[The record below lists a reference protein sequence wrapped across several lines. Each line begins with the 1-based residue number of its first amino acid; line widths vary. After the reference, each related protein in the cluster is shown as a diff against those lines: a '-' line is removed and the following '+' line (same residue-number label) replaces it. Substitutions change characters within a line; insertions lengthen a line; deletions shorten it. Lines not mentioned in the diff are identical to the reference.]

1 MTDQPWR
8 LTNGGHIDRSRTL
21 RFTFDGK
28 TMVGHP
34 GDTLASALLAN
45 GARLVGRSFK
55 YHRPRGIFSAGVE
68 EPNALVELRTGNRLE
83 PNSLA
88 TTTELFDGL
97 EAASQNRWPNLR
109 FDVSQINTALSRFLP
124 AGFYYK
130 TFMWP
135 TNLWMTYEH
144 VIRKAAGMGI
154 ASREPDPDR
163 YESCS
168 AHCDVLVVGGGPAGL
183 AAATAAAETGD
194 RVILLEQAPHLG
206 GWLRREKRNIDGAP
220 AMDWADVAAARLD
233 AGADVRV
240 LTRTSAFG
248 YYDHNM
254 ITAVERVQDHVPIP
268 DSDLPRQ
275 RLWTIRAKRVVL
287 ATGAVEQPVAFPGND
302 RPGVMMA
309 GAVRTYI
316 NEFGVLPGRRAILQT
331 NNDNAYRTVID
342 LLDAGAQV
350 AAVLDVRDPVDS
362 QLANQVRDRGVPVL
376 QGFGIVGTKGYFRVR
391 QVQAGPLAGGAHRRF
406 DCDLLCMS
414 GGWAPQVHLHSQSG
428 GEILYDADK
437 GCFRPGA
444 ARQNCVSVGSAA
456 GQFALGDCLEDAAV
470 GDDVPEQAIKPT
482 LSLPNAP
489 GRHIK
494 RFVDFQDDVTAED
507 VALAHREGYVSV
519 EHLKRYTTLGMGTD
533 QGKTSNVT
541 GLAIMAELKGQ
552 DIPAVGTTKFRPP
565 YTAVS
570 MGVMAGRAI
579 GNHFQPLR
587 RSPMD
592 DWHRDNGCEWI
603 DAGLWRRPH
612 FYPRPGEDVDSAALR
627 EGRAVRS
634 GVGIVD
640 VTTLGKID
648 IQGPDA
654 AEFLNRVYTNG
665 WKKLAVG
672 KARYG
677 VMQREDG
684 MAYDDGTTS
693 RLAEDHFVMTTTTT
707 NAGPVL
713 AMLEYYLQAV
723 WPELRVHVTSVTDQY
738 AAIAVAGPKSRD
750 VMRRLVD
757 IDISHEAFPFM
768 AAAPCQFAGIPGAR
782 LFRISFS
789 GELAYE
795 INVPADYGQA
805 AWNALLETGRQ
816 DGIGVYGTEAMGTL
830 RIEKG
835 HVAGPEINGQTTI
848 QDLGLGGLQSKIKHN
863 IGKGSAT
870 REGLI
875 DPSRPAVVGLVPVD
889 GKTWI
894 KAGAQL
900 VENPNATP
908 PVAMLGH
915 VTSIAYSGEFDH
927 PIALA
932 LLSGGKEREGDE
944 LYAAFPL
951 RDESVK
957 VRVVSPHFFDPDGER
972 MRV

>member
-1 MTDQPWR
+1 
-8 LTNGGHIDRSRTL
+8 
-21 RFTFDGK
+21 
-28 TMVGHP
+28 
-34 GDTLASALLAN
+34 
-45 GARLVGRSFK
+45 
-55 YHRPRGIFSAGVE
+55 
-68 EPNALVELRTGNRLE
+68 
-83 PNSLA
+83 LA
-88 TTTELFDGL
+88 TTTELFHDL
-97 EAASQNRWPNLR
+97 EATSQNRWPNLR
-109 FDVSQINTALSRFLP
+109 FDIGQINAALSRFLP

-135 TNLWMTYEH
+135 ASLWMTYEH
-144 VIRKAAGMGI
+144 VIRKAAGMGT
-154 ASREPDPDR
+154 ASRDPDPDR
-163 YESCS
+163 YESRN

-183 AAATAAAETGD
+183 AAAMAAAESGE
-194 RVILLEQAPHLG
+194 RVILVEQTPHLG
-206 GWLRREKRNIDGAP
+206 GWLRRENRTIDDAP
-220 AMDWADVAAARLD
+220 AMDWVDAAAARLN
-233 AGADVRV
+233 ALADVRV
-240 LTRTSAFG
+240 LTRTTAFG

-268 DSDLPRQ
+268 DPFLPRQ

-287 ATGAVEQPVAFPGND
+287 ATGAVEQPITFPGND

-309 GAVRTYI
+309 GAARTYI
-316 NEFGVLPGRRAILQT
+316 NQYGVLPGRLAVLQT
-331 NNDNAYRTVID
+331 NNDNAYRSVID

-350 AAVLDVRDPVDS
+350 TAVLDVRDHVDGHLP
-362 QLANQVRDRGVPVL
+362 QRVRDRGVPIM
-376 QGFGIVGTKGYFRVR
+376 QGYGVVGTKGYFGVR
-391 QVQAGPLAGGAHRRF
+391 HVHVRPLAGGPIRRY

-428 GEILYDADK
+428 GKVVFDAK
-437 GCFRPGA
+437 NGCFVPGE
-444 ARQNCVSVGSAA
+444 ARQNCVSIGSAA
-456 GQFALGDCLEDAAV
+456 GQFAVCLIEAV
-470 GDDVPEQAIKPT
+470 GDDEPEQSMEPT
-482 LSLPNAP
+482 WSLPNVP

-533 QGKTSNVT
+533 QGKTSNVG

-552 DIPAVGTTKFRPP
+552 DIPAVGTTRFRPP

-570 MGVMAGRAI
+570 MGVLAGRAV
-579 GNHFQPLR
+579 GHHFQPLR

-592 DWHRDNGCEWI
+592 DWHRDNGCKWI

-612 FYPRPGEDVDSAALR
+612 FYPRPGEDMNSAALR
-627 EGRAVRS
+627 EARSVRS

-640 VTTLGKID
+640 ITTLGKID
-648 IQGPDA
+648 IQGSDA
-654 AEFLNRVYTNG
+654 AEFLNRVYING

-672 KARYG
+672 KVRYG
-677 VMQREDG
+677 VMLREDG

-693 RLAEDHFVMTTTTT
+693 RLAENHFVMTTTTA

-713 AMLEYYLQAV
+713 AKLEYYLQAV
-723 WPELRVHVTSVTDQY
+723 WPDLRVHVTSVTDQY
-738 AAIAVAGPKSRD
+738 AAIAVAGPTSRD

-757 IDISHEAFPFM
+757 IDISNEAFPFM
-768 AAAPCQFAGIPGAR
+768 AAASCHFAGIANAR

-795 INVPADYGQA
+795 INVPADHGQA

-816 DGIGVYGTEAMGTL
+816 DGIGVYGLEALDKL
-830 RIEKG
+830 RVEKG
-835 HVAGPEINGQTTI
+835 HVTGREINGQTTVR
-848 QDLGLGGLQSKIKHN
+848 DLGLGGMQSKLKHN
-863 IGKGSAT
+863 IGKSLAS

-875 DPSRPAVVGLVPVD
+875 DPFRPAIVGLVPVD
-889 GKTWI
+889 GKTRI

-900 VENPNATP
+900 VENPDAPP
-908 PVAMLGH
+908 PVVMLGH
-915 VTSIAYSGEFDH
+915 VTSIAYSGELDH

-932 LLSGGKEREGDE
+932 LLSGGKERQGDE
-944 LYAAFPL
+944 LYAAYPL
-951 RDESVK
+951 ESEAVK
-957 VRVVSPHFFDPDGER
+957 VRVVSSHFVDPDGER

>member
-8 LTNGGHIDRSRTL
+8 LASGGHIDRSQTL
-21 RFTFDGK
+21 RFAFDGNI
-28 TMVGHP
+28 MEGHP

-45 GARLVGRSFK
+45 GTRLVGRSFK

-68 EPNALVELRTGNRLE
+68 EPNALVELRSGNRQE

-88 TTTELFDGL
+88 TTIELFDGL
-97 EAASQNRWPNLR
+97 EATSQNRWPNLR
-109 FDVSQINTALSRFLP
+109 FDVSQINNVLSRFLP

-135 TNLWMTYEH
+135 ASLWMTYEH

-154 ASREPDPDR
+154 ASREADPDR
-163 YESCS
+163 YDSRS

-183 AAATAAAETGD
+183 TAAMAAAESGE
-194 RVILLEQAPHLG
+194 RVILLEQPPRLG
-206 GWLRREKRNIDGAP
+206 GWLCRERRLIDGAP
-220 AMDWADVAAARLD
+220 ARDWVDATAARLN
-233 AGADVRV
+233 AAADVRV

-254 ITAVERVQDHVPIP
+254 ITAVERVQDHVPVP
-268 DSDLPRQ
+268 DPHLPRQ

-287 ATGAVEQPVAFPGND
+287 ATGAVEQPIVFPGND

-309 GAVRTYI
+309 GAARTYI
-316 NEFGVLPGRRAILQT
+316 NQYGVLPGRLAVLQT
-331 NNDNAYRTVID
+331 NNDNAYRSVID
-342 LLDAGAQV
+342 LLDAGARV
-350 AAVLDVRDPVDS
+350 AAVFDVRGHVDG
-362 QLANQVRDRGVPVL
+362 QLANRVRDLGVPIL
-376 QGFGIVGTKGYFRVR
+376 EGYGIVGTKGYFGVR
-391 QVQAGPLAGGAHRRF
+391 QVQARPLAGGAIRRY

-428 GEILYDADK
+428 GAVVYNAEK
-437 GCFRPGA
+437 GCFLPGE
-444 ARQNCVSVGSAA
+444 ARQNCESIGSAA
-456 GQFALGDCLEDAAV
+456 GQFTLGDCLEHAAA
-470 GDDVPEQAIKPT
+470 GDDVDEQAIKPT
-482 LSLPNAP
+482 WSLPNAP

-519 EHLKRYTTLGMGTD
+519 EHLKRYTTLGMGGD

-570 MGVMAGRAI
+570 MGVMAGCAV
-579 GNHFQPLR
+579 GKHFQPLR

-592 DWHRDNGCEWI
+592 DWHGDNGCTWI

-612 FYPRPGEDVDSAALR
+612 FYPRPGEDVNAAALR
-627 EGRAVRS
+627 ESLVVRA
-634 GVGIVD
+634 GVGMVD

-654 AEFLNRVYTNG
+654 AEFLNRVYING

-677 VMQREDG
+677 VMLREDG
-684 MAYDDGTTS
+684 MVYDDGTAS
-693 RLAEDHFVMTTTTT
+693 RLAENHFVMTTTTA

-713 AMLEYYLQAV
+713 AKLEYYLQAV
-723 WPELRVHVTSVTDQY
+723 WPDLRVQVTSVTDQY

-750 VMRRLVD
+750 VMQRLVD
-757 IDISHEAFPFM
+757 IDISNEAFPFM
-768 AAAPCQFAGIPGAR
+768 AAAPCGFAGIPDAR

-795 INVPADYGQA
+795 INLPADYGQA
-805 AWNALLETGRQ
+805 AWNALLESGEP
-816 DGIGVYGTEAMGTL
+816 DGIGVYGMEAMGTL

-835 HVAGPEINGQTTI
+835 HVAGPEITGQTTA
-848 QDLGLGGLQSKIKHN
+848 QDLGLGGMQSKLKHY
-863 IGKGSAT
+863 IGKGLAA
-870 REGLI
+870 REGMI
-875 DPSRPAVVGLVPVD
+875 DPSRPAIVGLVPVD

-900 VENPNATP
+900 VENPDAPP

-915 VTSIAYSGEFDH
+915 VTSIAYSGALDH

-932 LLSGGKEREGDE
+932 LLSGGRDREGDE
-944 LYAAFPL
+944 LYAAFAL
-951 RDESVK
+951 KEEAVR
-957 VRVVSPHFFDPDGER
+957 VRVVSPHFVDPDGER

>member
-8 LTNGGHIDRSRTL
+8 LEKGGYIDRSRTL
-21 RFTFDGK
+21 RFTFDGN
-28 TMVGHP
+28 TLEGHP

-45 GARLVGRSFK
+45 GTRLVGRSFK

-68 EPNALVELRTGNRLE
+68 EPNALVELRSGARRE
-83 PNSLA
+83 PNTLA
-88 TTTELFDGL
+88 TTTELFEGL
-97 EAASQNRWPNLR
+97 EASSQNRWPNLR
-109 FDVSQINTALSRFLP
+109 FDVSQINAALARFLP

-135 TNLWMTYEH
+135 ANMWMTYEH
-144 VIRKAAGMGI
+144 VIRKAAGMGT

-163 YESCS
+163 YESRS
-168 AHCDVLVVGGGPAGL
+168 AHCDVLVIGGGPAGL
-183 AAATAAAETGD
+183 TAAMAAAEAGD
-194 RVILLEQAPHLG
+194 RVIVVEQAPQLG
-206 GWLRREKRNIDGAP
+206 GWLRREMRTIDGAP
-220 AMDWADVAAARLD
+220 AMDWGDAAAARLD
-233 AGADVRV
+233 AMAEVRV

-254 ITAVERVQDHVPIP
+254 IAAVERVQDHVPIP
-268 DSDLPRQ
+268 EPFLPRQ

-287 ATGAVEQPVAFPGND
+287 ATGAVEQPIVFPGND

-316 NEFGVLPGRRAILQT
+316 NQYGVLPGRRAVLQT
-331 NNDNAYRTVID
+331 NNDNAYRTAID
-342 LLDAGAQV
+342 MLDAGAQV
-350 AAVLDVRDPVDS
+350 AAVLDVRDPVNGD
-362 QLANQVRDRGVPVL
+362 LPNRVRDRGVPIL
-376 QGFGIVGTKGYFRVR
+376 QGYGVVGSKGYFGIR
-391 QVQAGPLAGGAHRRF
+391 QVAARPLAGGPVQRY

-414 GGWAPQVHLHSQSG
+414 GGWAPQVHLHSQAG
-428 GEILYDADK
+428 GKVVFDAAS
-437 GCFRPGA
+437 GCFLPGE
-444 ARQNCVSVGSAA
+444 ARQNCVSAGSAA
-456 GQFALGDCLEDAAV
+456 GRFALADCLDDATA
-470 GDDVPEQAIKPT
+470 DDVPEQAAKPT
-482 LSLPNAP
+482 WSLPNEP
-489 GRHIK
+489 GRHLK

-533 QGKTSNVT
+533 QGKTSNVG

-565 YTAVS
+565 YTAIS
-570 MGVMAGRAI
+570 MGVMAGRAV
-579 GNHFQPLR
+579 GHHFQPLR

-592 DWHRDNGCEWI
+592 DWHRDNGCTWI
-603 DAGLWRRPH
+603 DAGLWRRPQ
-612 FYPRPGEDVDSAALR
+612 FYPRPGEDIDSAALR
-627 EGRAVRS
+627 EARGVRA

-654 AEFLNRVYTNG
+654 AEFLNRVYING
-665 WKKLAVG
+665 YKKLAVG
-672 KARYG
+672 KVRYG
-677 VMQREDG
+677 AMLREDG
-684 MAYDDGTTS
+684 MVYDDGTAS
-693 RLAEDHFVMTTTTT
+693 RLAENHFVMTTTTA

-713 AMLEYYLQAV
+713 AKLEFYLQAV
-723 WPELRVHVTSVTDQY
+723 WPDLRVQVASVTDQY

-750 VMRRLVD
+750 VMARLVD
-757 IDISHEAFPFM
+757 IDISNQAFPFM
-768 AAAPCQFAGIPGAR
+768 AAAPCRFAGIDGAR

-805 AWNALLETGRQ
+805 AWNALLETGEPE
-816 DGIGVYGTEAMGTL
+816 GIGVYGMEALGTL

-835 HVAGPEINGQTTI
+835 HVAGPEINGQTTVR
-848 QDLGLGGLQSKIKHN
+848 DLGLGAMENKLKHH
-863 IGKGSAT
+863 IGKALAA
-870 REGLI
+870 REGLM

-889 GKTWI
+889 GETRL

-900 VENPNATP
+900 VETPDAPP

-915 VTSIAYSGEFDH
+915 VTSTAYSFELGH

-932 LLSGGKEREGDE
+932 LLRDGKSREGDE

-951 RDESVK
+951 ENQAVK
-957 VRVVSPHFFDPDGER
+957 VRVVSPHFVDPDGER

>member
-8 LTNGGHIDRSRTL
+8 LANGGYIDRSKIL
-21 RFTFDGK
+21 RFVFDGK
-28 TMVGHP
+28 TMAGHP

-45 GARLVGRSFK
+45 GTRLVGRSFK

-68 EPNALVELRTGNRLE
+68 EPNALMELRTGNRQE
-83 PNSLA
+83 PNCLA

-109 FDVSQINTALSRFLP
+109 LDISQINGVFSRFLP

-135 TNLWMTYEH
+135 ANLWLTYEH
-144 VIRKAAGMGI
+144 LIRKAAGMGK
-154 ASREPDPDR
+154 ATRQSDPDR
-163 YESCS
+163 YESAS
-168 AHCDVLVVGGGPAGL
+168 AHCGVLIVGGGPAGL
-183 AAATAAAETGD
+183 AAAKAASESGE
-194 RVILLEQAPHLG
+194 RVILLEQTPHLG
-206 GWLRREKRNIDGAP
+206 GWLEREKRTIDGAP
-220 AMDWADVAAARLD
+220 AMDWVADAVARLNL
-233 AGADVRV
+233 AADVRI

-254 ITAVERVQDHVPIP
+254 ITAVERVQDHVAIP
-268 DSDLPRQ
+268 DPNLPRQ

-287 ATGAVEQPVAFPGND
+287 ATGAVEQPIAFPGND
-302 RPGVMMA
+302 RPGVMLA
-309 GAVRTYI
+309 GAVRAYI
-316 NEFGVLPGRRAILQT
+316 NQFGVLPGRVAVLQT
-331 NNDNAYRTVID
+331 NNDDAYRTAID
-342 LLDAGAQV
+342 LLDAGARI
-350 AAVLDVRDPVDS
+350 AAILDVRGHVDGD
-362 QLANQVRDRGVPVL
+362 LANRVRDRKVPILAGYGV
-376 QGFGIVGTKGYFRVR
+376 VGTMGYFGVR
-391 QVQAGPLAGGAHRRF
+391 QVSARPLAGGAIMRF

-428 GEILYDADK
+428 GDVVYNADK
-437 GCFRPGA
+437 GCFVPGQ
-444 ARQNCVSVGSAA
+444 ARQNCISIGAAA
-456 GQFALGDCLEDAAV
+456 GQFALQDCLTDGAV
-470 GDDVPEQAIKPT
+470 GDDMGEQSMQPVW
-482 LSLPNAP
+482 SLPNAP
-489 GRHIK
+489 GRHDK
-494 RFVDFQDDVTAED
+494 RFVDFQDDVTADD

-533 QGKTSNVT
+533 QGKTSNVA

-552 DIPAVGTTKFRPP
+552 DITAVGTTRFRPP
-565 YTAVS
+565 YSAVA
-570 MGVMAGRAI
+570 MGVMAGRAV
-579 GNHFQPLR
+579 GRHFQPLR

-592 DWHRDNGCEWI
+592 DWHYGNGCKWI

-612 FYPRPGEDVDSAALR
+612 FYPHSGEDVDAAGLR
-627 EGRAVRS
+627 ESRAVRS

-677 VMQREDG
+677 IMLREDG
-684 MAYDDGTTS
+684 MVYDDGTTS
-693 RLAEDHFVMTTTTT
+693 RLAENHFVMTTTTI

-713 AMLEYYLQAV
+713 ARLEFYLQAV
-723 WPELRVHVTSVTDQY
+723 WPDLRVLVASVTDQY
-738 AAIAVAGPKSRD
+738 AAIAVAGPKSRG
-750 VMRRLVD
+750 VMQRLLD
-757 IDISHEAFPFM
+757 IDISNETFPFM
-768 AAAPCQFAGIPGAR
+768 AVSPCNFAGIADAR

-795 INVPADYGQA
+795 INLPADYGQA

-816 DGIGVYGTEAMGTL
+816 DGIVVYGTEAMGTL

-835 HVAGPEINGQTTI
+835 HVAGPEINGQTTLG
-848 QDLGLGGLQSKIKHN
+848 DLGLSEMQSKRKHN
-863 IGKGSAT
+863 IGKSLAT
-870 REGLI
+870 RDGLI
-875 DPSRPAVVGLVPVD
+875 DRSRPSLVGLVPVD
-889 GKTWI
+889 GESWI

-900 VENPNATP
+900 VENPDAPP
-908 PVAMLGH
+908 PVAMQGH
-915 VTSIAYSGEFDH
+915 VTSIAYSCVLDH

-932 LLSGGKEREGDE
+932 LLTGGKQREGDE
-944 LYAAFPL
+944 LFAAFSL
-951 RDESVK
+951 RGEAVK
-957 VRVVSPHFFDPDGER
+957 VRVVSPHFVDPDGKR
-972 MRV
+972 MRA

>member
-8 LTNGGHIDRSRTL
+8 LENGGHIDRSRTL
-21 RFTFDGK
+21 SFAFDGK
-28 TMVGHP
+28 IMEGHP

-45 GARLVGRSFK
+45 GTRLVGRSFK
-55 YHRPRGIFSAGVE
+55 YHRPRGIFSAGVD
-68 EPNALVELRTGNRLE
+68 EPNALVELRTGDRQE
-83 PNSLA
+83 PNTLA

-97 EAASQNRWPNLR
+97 EATSQNRWPNLR
-109 FDVSQINTALSRFLP
+109 FDVSQINAALSRFLP

-135 TNLWMTYEH
+135 ANLWMTYEH

-163 YESCS
+163 YESRS
-168 AHCDVLVVGGGPAGL
+168 AHCGVLVVGGGPAGL
-183 AAATAAAETGD
+183 AAAMTAAETGE
-194 RVILLEQAPHLG
+194 RVIVVEQAPHLG
-206 GWLRREKRNIDGAP
+206 GWLCREKRTIDGAP
-220 AMDWADVAAARLD
+220 AMDWVDAAAARLN
-233 AGADVRV
+233 AMADVRV

-268 DSDLPRQ
+268 DPFLPRQ

-287 ATGAVEQPVAFPGND
+287 ATGAVEQPIVFPGND

-309 GAVRTYI
+309 GAARTYI
-316 NEFGVLPGRRAILQT
+316 NQYGVLPGRLAVLQT
-331 NNDNAYRTVID
+331 NNDNAYRSVID

-350 AAVLDVRDPVDS
+350 AAVLDVRDHVDGH
-362 QLANQVRDRGVPVL
+362 LPNLVRDRGVPIL
-376 QGFGIVGTKGYFRVR
+376 QGYGVVGTKGYFGVR
-391 QVQAGPLAGGAHRRF
+391 QVHARPLAGGPIRRY

-428 GEILYDADK
+428 GKVVFDAEN
-437 GCFRPGA
+437 GCFLPGE
-444 ARQNCVSVGSAA
+444 ARQNCVSIGSAA
-456 GQFALGDCLEDAAV
+456 GRFALGDCLKDAA
-470 GDDVPEQAIKPT
+470 GDDVPEQTVKPT
-482 LSLPNAP
+482 WSLPNVP

-507 VALAHREGYVSV
+507 IALAHREGYVSV

-533 QGKTSNVT
+533 QGKTSNVS
-541 GLAIMAELKGQ
+541 GLAIMAELRGQ

-570 MGVMAGRAI
+570 MGVMAGRAV
-579 GNHFQPLR
+579 GHHFQPLR

-592 DWHRDNGCEWI
+592 DWHRDNGCKWI

-612 FYPRPGEDVDSAALR
+612 FYPRPGEDMNSAALR
-627 EGRAVRS
+627 EGRGVRS

-648 IQGPDA
+648 IQGSDA
-654 AEFLNRVYTNG
+654 AEFLNRVYING

-677 VMQREDG
+677 AMLREDG

-693 RLAEDHFVMTTTTT
+693 RLAENHFVMTTTTA

-713 AMLEYYLQAV
+713 AKLEYYLQAV
-723 WPELRVHVTSVTDQY
+723 WPDLRVQVTSVTDQY
-738 AAIAVAGPKSRD
+738 AAIAVAGPNSRD

-757 IDISHEAFPFM
+757 IDISNEAFPFM
-768 AAAPCQFAGIPGAR
+768 AAAPCRFAGIADAR

-816 DGIGVYGTEAMGTL
+816 DGIGVYGIEAMGTL
-830 RIEKG
+830 RVEKG
-835 HVAGPEINGQTTI
+835 HVAGPEINGQTTVR
-848 QDLGLGGLQSKIKHN
+848 DLGLGGMQSKLKHN
-863 IGKGSAT
+863 IGKGLAT

-875 DPSRPAVVGLVPVD
+875 DPSRPAIVGLVPVD
-889 GKTWI
+889 GETRI

-900 VENPNATP
+900 VENPDAPP

-915 VTSIAYSGEFDH
+915 VTTVAYSGELDH

-932 LLSGGKEREGDE
+932 LLSGGKERQGDE
-944 LYAAFPL
+944 LYAAYPL
-951 RDESVK
+951 RGEAVK
-957 VRVVSPHFFDPDGER
+957 VRVVSPHFVDPDGER
-972 MRV
+972 MRA